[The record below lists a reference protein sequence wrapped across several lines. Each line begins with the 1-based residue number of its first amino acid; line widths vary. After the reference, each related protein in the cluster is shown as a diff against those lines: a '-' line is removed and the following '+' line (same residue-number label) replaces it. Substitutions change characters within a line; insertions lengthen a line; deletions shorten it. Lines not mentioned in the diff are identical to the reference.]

1 MKITSTH
8 YLLKY
13 LYGEAEPTEKLAIED
28 AFANNWHL
36 KESYNSWQELFK
48 MLNEAKVSP
57 SQKSIN
63 NILKYS
69 RNATLEASH

>member
-1 MKITSTH
+1 MKNTSTH

-13 LYGEAEPTEKLAIED
+13 LYSEVEPTEKLAIED
-28 AFANNWHL
+28 ALANNWHL
-36 KESYNSWQELFK
+36 RESYNSWQELFK
-48 MLNEAKVSP
+48 MLNEARVSP

-69 RNATLEASH
+69 RNTTLEASY

>member
-1 MKITSTH
+1 MNNTSTH
-8 YLLKY
+8 YLLKH
-13 LYGEAEPTEKLAIED
+13 LYSETEPTEKLAIED
-28 AFANNWHL
+28 ALANNWYL
-36 KESYNSWQELFK
+36 QESYNLWKELFE

-69 RNATLEASH
+69 QNTTLEASH

>member
-1 MKITSTH
+1 MKNTSTH

-13 LYGEAEPTEKLAIED
+13 LYSEAEPTEKLAIED
-28 AFANNWHL
+28 ALANNWHL
-36 KESYNSWQELFK
+36 RESYNSWQDLFK
-48 MLNEAKVSP
+48 MLNEARVSP

-69 RNATLEASH
+69 RNTTLEASY